1 MSQDVVS
8 KMPARDQLNLN
19 TALQHPLELSLSQR
33 QVPFA
38 STPFKNQPLHKS
50 TNCRPTEFSM
60 GKCQIV
66 FSDASHDKEVNE
78 VQLMLGNDTRCV
90 RKTPSRSNC
99 SSSACLTQETEAKL
113 LKRQYF
119 QDFEAEI
126 CSQNLNGVKYNSLRS
141 YESAPFPN
149 GITSTGLSGMVFP
162 NISKKKRTTKWN
174 RVEISKVNSM
184 SAVVENCSIQNAYWT
199 SEAQKNQLTPASTS
213 WVPATQYD
221 FNRHSRYSE
230 VNYATLN
237 ERQISGSSLE
247 LAEYRNAK
255 RKRSKGP
262 TRPRSTPLGSC
273 EQLLNYRRESTIDQ
287 EVIDQPNRCM
297 ELLVSQFPATVKTK
311 KRSKRNSTTSSSLPY
326 LYKQQHSLKT
336 GRPLAITW
344 KQMSPMDEIIE
355 HLSLLDINAEG
366 TLGLYHNQN
375 NPLQM
380 DYLQQNALVV
390 YRRDGTIVPVRKRKP
405 RPKVDLD
412 DETTRVWKLLLED
425 IRNEGIDGTDEEK
438 ARWWEEERRVFRGRA
453 DSFIARM
460 HLVQGDRRFTPWKG
474 SVVDSVV
481 GVFLT
486 QNVSDHLSSSAFMSL
501 AARYPPKSSINPGES
516 LGEETSMTNREPEV
530 FVLEPDDIVTCYEK
544 ADQSTRAQSS
554 LVQQHLE
561 GNRGKEAN
569 NVSRVDASTIQVDI
583 ASTQNSVE
591 FSVARSE
598 KSEITTNVA
607 RVDGSA
613 IQVDLAST
621 QNSVD
626 FSIARSEKSEINSL
640 CTSEEESTDS
650 ERKPIASSTSFVE
663 LIHTVEGNPELEEV
677 FQSNSEVN
685 LSEKRDWFCSTEAF
699 SSQISLDISSGL
711 HEVPISGSPECS
723 RYDDK
728 ETCTT
733 ENSGLS
739 AGSPNQT
746 TFEKIRRAQ
755 FEELPKS
762 SSEDENSCY
771 NHGIDVSLST
781 IEDPESVVE
790 SQFQHQALD
799 SHNLYTRNS
808 VVSER
813 NMVAKN
819 IPDLNE
825 KPASST
831 FNANS
836 EQLDNI
842 ADSGNANTANEEVRR
857 PGKQNQVAVDWD
869 ALRKDV
875 QKDSIKRERTANT
888 MDSLDWETIRC
899 ADVQEIADT
908 IKSRGMNNMLAER
921 IKDFLDRIVREHG
934 SIDLEWLRDVL
945 PDKAKEYLLSIRGL
959 GLKSVECVRLLTLHH
974 LAFPVDVN
982 VGRIAV
988 RLGWVPLQPLPE
1000 SLQLHLLELYPVLES
1015 IQKYLW
1021 PRLCKLDQR
1030 TLYELHYQMIT
1041 FGKVFC
1047 SKSKP
1052 NCNACPMRGECRHFA
1067 SAFASARLT
1076 LPAPEEKRIVV
1087 NGVEQA
1093 ADPHSTG
1100 MHSTEKLCLPHA
1112 KRQLGDDVQ
1121 SSVASSNSSSTDLC
1135 LARFNKH
1142 FGANSE
1148 SSSSNLTAHVP
1159 AITEPTVEEPLS
1171 PEPENDQFVEPD
1183 MEDFEDPDE
1192 IPTIRL
1198 DMEQFAQ
1205 NLQNLV
1211 GGSMELQEHNISKA
1225 LVTLTTEATSIPAPK
1240 LKNINRLR
1248 TEHQVYE
1255 LPDSHPLLHRFDRR
1269 EPDDPSPYL
1278 LAIWTPGETAD
1289 SIQPPERRCRSQES
1303 GGLCDDETCFSCN
1316 STREANSQIV
1326 RGTILVPC
1334 RTAMRG
1340 SFPLNG
1346 TYFQVNEVFADHD
1359 SSLSPV
1365 AVPRAWIWNLPR
1377 RTVYFGTSVPSI
1389 FRGLNTEEIQYCFW
1403 RGFVCVRGFEQ
1414 CSRSPKPLMARL
1426 HFPASRMRGK
1436 AKVDE

>member
-1 MSQDVVS
+1 MEVIPDGPVEPVNDFQTVYPGVPMTAAKVNFPNPNLICQEQMLDHGWFGSYEPSIGANPEFLGASASVSYQFQADTLQNSSFQNLLELMTAGSNCYNGRASSSNAIGDSQSGVSHLISGQVYNHGSSSPYVLPYDFNLVPGAIPDVASSGSISTQFSTVTPDQATRAYTEQVFNARYMSVPNTAALKENRHCARDFELNVHLQNGYGNLELKRNADSQLPEDQSSATLPVDLHENHAPDKGGGQGSELIMTLPQKSRKKKHRPKVVIEGKPKRTPKPTTPKPAPEGSPPKRKYVRRSSNAIATPCPNGTDSTDPITTPPGSVEKSVGKMEYGRRNELSDPDFAPLDDRMNITNDMISRQTRSSCRKSLNFDYENPQKNGTTGMSQDVVS
-8 KMPARDQLNLN
+8 EMPARDQLNLN

-50 TNCRPTEFSM
+50 TNGRPTEFSM

-78 VQLMLGNDTRCV
+78 VQLMMGNDTRCV

-162 NISKKKRTTKWN
+162 NITKKKRTTKWN

-221 FNRHSRYSE
+221 FNRNSRYSE

-237 ERQISGSSLE
+237 ERQISGSCLE

-501 AARYPPKSSINPGES
+501 AARYPPKSSIIPGES

-598 KSEITTNVA
+598 KSE
-607 RVDGSA
+607 
-613 IQVDLAST
+613 
-621 QNSVD
+621 
-626 FSIARSEKSEINSL
+626 
-640 CTSEEESTDS
+640 
-650 ERKPIASSTSFVE
+650 
-663 LIHTVEGNPELEEV
+663 
-677 FQSNSEVN
+677 
-685 LSEKRDWFCSTEAF
+685 
-699 SSQISLDISSGL
+699 
-711 HEVPISGSPECS
+711 
-723 RYDDK
+723 
-728 ETCTT
+728 
-733 ENSGLS
+733 
-739 AGSPNQT
+739 
-746 TFEKIRRAQ
+746 
-755 FEELPKS
+755 
-762 SSEDENSCY
+762 
-771 NHGIDVSLST
+771 
-781 IEDPESVVE
+781 
-790 SQFQHQALD
+790 
-799 SHNLYTRNS
+799 
-808 VVSER
+808 
-813 NMVAKN
+813 
-819 IPDLNE
+819 
-825 KPASST
+825 
-831 FNANS
+831 
-836 EQLDNI
+836 
-842 ADSGNANTANEEVRR
+842 
-857 PGKQNQVAVDWD
+857 
-869 ALRKDV
+869 
-875 QKDSIKRERTANT
+875 
-888 MDSLDWETIRC
+888 
-899 ADVQEIADT
+899 
-908 IKSRGMNNMLAER
+908 
-921 IKDFLDRIVREHG
+921 
-934 SIDLEWLRDVL
+934 
-945 PDKAKEYLLSIRGL
+945 
-959 GLKSVECVRLLTLHH
+959 
-974 LAFPVDVN
+974 
-982 VGRIAV
+982 
-988 RLGWVPLQPLPE
+988 
-1000 SLQLHLLELYPVLES
+1000 
-1015 IQKYLW
+1015 
-1021 PRLCKLDQR
+1021 
-1030 TLYELHYQMIT
+1030 
-1041 FGKVFC
+1041 
-1047 SKSKP
+1047 
-1052 NCNACPMRGECRHFA
+1052 
-1067 SAFASARLT
+1067 
-1076 LPAPEEKRIVV
+1076 
-1087 NGVEQA
+1087 
-1093 ADPHSTG
+1093 
-1100 MHSTEKLCLPHA
+1100 
-1112 KRQLGDDVQ
+1112 
-1121 SSVASSNSSSTDLC
+1121 
-1135 LARFNKH
+1135 
-1142 FGANSE
+1142 
-1148 SSSSNLTAHVP
+1148 
-1159 AITEPTVEEPLS
+1159 
-1171 PEPENDQFVEPD
+1171 
-1183 MEDFEDPDE
+1183 
-1192 IPTIRL
+1192 
-1198 DMEQFAQ
+1198 
-1205 NLQNLV
+1205 
-1211 GGSMELQEHNISKA
+1211 
-1225 LVTLTTEATSIPAPK
+1225 
-1240 LKNINRLR
+1240 
-1248 TEHQVYE
+1248 
-1255 LPDSHPLLHRFDRR
+1255 
-1269 EPDDPSPYL
+1269 
-1278 LAIWTPGETAD
+1278 
-1289 SIQPPERRCRSQES
+1289 
-1303 GGLCDDETCFSCN
+1303 
-1316 STREANSQIV
+1316 
-1326 RGTILVPC
+1326 
-1334 RTAMRG
+1334 
-1340 SFPLNG
+1340 
-1346 TYFQVNEVFADHD
+1346 
-1359 SSLSPV
+1359 
-1365 AVPRAWIWNLPR
+1365 
-1377 RTVYFGTSVPSI
+1377 
-1389 FRGLNTEEIQYCFW
+1389 
-1403 RGFVCVRGFEQ
+1403 
-1414 CSRSPKPLMARL
+1414 
-1426 HFPASRMRGK
+1426 
-1436 AKVDE
+1436 

>member
-1 MSQDVVS
+1 
-8 KMPARDQLNLN
+8 
-19 TALQHPLELSLSQR
+19 
-33 QVPFA
+33 
-38 STPFKNQPLHKS
+38 
-50 TNCRPTEFSM
+50 
-60 GKCQIV
+60 
-66 FSDASHDKEVNE
+66 
-78 VQLMLGNDTRCV
+78 
-90 RKTPSRSNC
+90 
-99 SSSACLTQETEAKL
+99 
-113 LKRQYF
+113 
-119 QDFEAEI
+119 
-126 CSQNLNGVKYNSLRS
+126 
-141 YESAPFPN
+141 
-149 GITSTGLSGMVFP
+149 
-162 NISKKKRTTKWN
+162 
-174 RVEISKVNSM
+174 
-184 SAVVENCSIQNAYWT
+184 
-199 SEAQKNQLTPASTS
+199 
-213 WVPATQYD
+213 
-221 FNRHSRYSE
+221 
-230 VNYATLN
+230 
-237 ERQISGSSLE
+237 
-247 LAEYRNAK
+247 
-255 RKRSKGP
+255 
-262 TRPRSTPLGSC
+262 
-273 EQLLNYRRESTIDQ
+273 
-287 EVIDQPNRCM
+287 
-297 ELLVSQFPATVKTK
+297 
-311 KRSKRNSTTSSSLPY
+311 
-326 LYKQQHSLKT
+326 
-336 GRPLAITW
+336 
-344 KQMSPMDEIIE
+344 
-355 HLSLLDINAEG
+355 
-366 TLGLYHNQN
+366 
-375 NPLQM
+375 
-380 DYLQQNALVV
+380 
-390 YRRDGTIVPVRKRKP
+390 
-405 RPKVDLD
+405 
-412 DETTRVWKLLLED
+412 
-425 IRNEGIDGTDEEK
+425 
-438 ARWWEEERRVFRGRA
+438 
-453 DSFIARM
+453 
-460 HLVQGDRRFTPWKG
+460 
-474 SVVDSVV
+474 
-481 GVFLT
+481 
-486 QNVSDHLSSSAFMSL
+486 
-501 AARYPPKSSINPGES
+501 
-516 LGEETSMTNREPEV
+516 
-530 FVLEPDDIVTCYEK
+530 
-544 ADQSTRAQSS
+544 
-554 LVQQHLE
+554 
-561 GNRGKEAN
+561 KEAN

-598 KSEITTNVA
+598 KSEITANVA

-723 RYDDK
+723 RYDDR

-739 AGSPNQT
+739 VGSPNQT

-771 NHGIDVSLST
+771 NHGIDVSLSI

-799 SHNLYTRNS
+799 SHNLYARNS

-819 IPDLNE
+819 LPDLNE

-842 ADSGNANTANEEVRR
+842 ADSGNANTANAEVRR

-1148 SSSSNLTAHVP
+1148 SSSSNPTAHVP

-1303 GGLCDDETCFSCN
+1303 GRLCDDETCFSCN